1 MRVQIAPH
9 ADLRAVPQTLSWGG
23 RRIDIIE
30 IIDQWFGS
38 GYRYIKVRG
47 HDRSVYILRFD
58 EICDS
63 WEIIMFSS
71 ERAPRL
77 TTGVA

>member
-47 HDRSVYILRFD
+47 HDRGVYILRFD
-58 EICDS
+58 EICNS

-77 TTGVA
+77 STGVA

>member
-63 WEIIMFSS
+63 WEIIMLWS

-77 TTGVA
+77 STGVA

>member
-9 ADLRAVPQTLSWGG
+9 ADLRAVPQILSWGG

-38 GYRYIKVRG
+38 GYRYIKVRE

-77 TTGVA
+77 STGVA

>member
-63 WEIIMFSS
+63 REIIMFWS

-77 TTGVA
+77 STGVA

>member
-23 RRIDIIE
+23 RRIDNIE
-30 IIDQWFGS
+30 IIDQWFVS

-77 TTGVA
+77 STGVA

>member
-9 ADLRAVPQTLSWGG
+9 ANLGAVPQTLSWGG

-77 TTGVA
+77 STGVA

>member
-9 ADLRAVPQTLSWGG
+9 ADLRAMPQAFYWGG

-30 IIDQWFGS
+30 IIDRWFGP
-38 GYRYIKVRG
+38 GYGYVKVRA
-47 HDRSVYILRFD
+47 HDRSVYILRFH

-77 TTGVA
+77 STGVA

>member
-9 ADLRAVPQTLSWGG
+9 ANLRAVPQTLFWGG

-30 IIDQWFGS
+30 IIDQWFGP
-38 GYRYIKVRG
+38 GYRYIKVTG

-77 TTGVA
+77 SPGVA

>member
-1 MRVQIAPH
+1 MRVQIDPH
-9 ADLRAVPQTLSWGG
+9 ANLRAVPQTLSWGG
-23 RRIDIIE
+23 RRIGIIE
-30 IIDQWFGS
+30 IIDQWFRP
-38 GYRYIKVRG
+38 GYRYIKVTG

-77 TTGVA
+77 STGVA